1 MTAVFVY
8 GTLMPGGLAW
18 SVLAPFALASEPA
31 TAPGQLFDTGAGYPA
46 AVFTAGD
53 TIEGAYVTL
62 APDRREEAWAR
73 LDRYEGVGTLYRRVA
88 ITTSA
93 GPAGS
98 YEWLGPTDR
107 LRRLGSRWS

>member
-1 MTAVFVY
+1 VRAVFVY
-8 GTLMPGGLAW
+8 GTLMPGGPAW
-18 SVLAPFALASEPA
+18 DVLAPFAVASEPA
-31 TAPGQLFDTGAGYPA
+31 TASGRLFDTGAGFPA

-62 APDRREEAWAR
+62 APDRRAEAWNK
-73 LDRYEGVGTLYRRVA
+73 LDRYEGAGTLYRRVA

-93 GPAGS
+93 GPAHS

-107 LRRLGSRWS
+107 LRRLGARWS